1 MPVAMRE
8 TRMHKDKDEVD
19 TDATVVRRLLADQLP
34 RWADLPVEPV
44 CPRGTDNALYRLGD
58 DMVVRLPRREV
69 DAERL
74 EKERRWLPRLAPVLP
89 LAAGSRLGTL
99 SGGDGSVLLH
109 ARHEPCARSRG
120 SPMAGGGTRRLDCG
134 SMSPQPFSLE
144 SRHALVT
151 GCGSAQGIGFASARL
166 LARLGARVSITS
178 TTDRIH
184 VRAAEAGAGMFA
196 VVADLTDRSQALA
209 VAAAA
214 RGAHGPIDILVN
226 AAGMV
231 QTDLPA
237 AGASFVELES
247 ELLDRQLDITL
258 KTAFHMTQ
266 AVLPEMVERRHG
278 RIVMVSSV
286 TGPLVTAPG
295 SAAYAAAKGA
305 MDALMRTIAI
315 ENGRV
320 GVTVNS
326 VAPGWIETASSE
338 PDELVAGRY
347 TPVGRPGTAD
357 EVAAVVAFLCCDEAS
372 YVTGQ
377 SVVIDGGNVI
387 QEPHGLDLYGGA

>member
-1 MPVAMRE
+1 
-8 TRMHKDKDEVD
+8 
-19 TDATVVRRLLADQLP
+19 
-34 RWADLPVEPV
+34 
-44 CPRGTDNALYRLGD
+44 
-58 DMVVRLPRREV
+58 
-69 DAERL
+69 
-74 EKERRWLPRLAPVLP
+74 
-89 LAAGSRLGTL
+89 L
-99 SGGDGSVLLH
+99 S
-109 ARHEPCARSRG
+109 
-120 SPMAGGGTRRLDCG
+120 T
-134 SMSPQPFSLE
+134 QPFSLE

-151 GCGSAQGIGFASARL
+151 GCGSPHGIGFASAQL

-184 VRAAEAGAGMFA
+184 ARATELGAEAFA
-196 VVADLTDRSQALA
+196 VVADLTDPAQAKA

-231 QTDLPA
+231 QTGVPAPA
-237 AGASFVELES
+237 AQFAELEP
-247 ELLDRQLDITL
+247 ELLDQQLEITL

-266 AVLPEMVERRHG
+266 AVLPEMIERGHG

-286 TGPLVTAPG
+286 TGPFVTAPG

-305 MDALMRTIAI
+305 MDGLMRTIAI
-315 ENGRV
+315 ENGRA

-338 PDELVAGRY
+338 PDELVAGRH

-357 EVAAVVAFLCCDEAS
+357 EVAALVAFLCSDEAS

-377 SVVIDGGNVI
+377 SIVIDGGNMI
-387 QEPHGLDLYGGA
+387 QEPHGIDLYDGP